1 MTRDYCEQ
9 RKAFGKPIGHFQ
21 AIAFTLADR
30 ATDVEAARAM
40 VWRAA
45 WLWDEA
51 ATSGDVGATREA
63 LLHTAWAVSFAHEAA
78 MRAGDDAVQLH
89 GGSGF
94 MRDYP
99 VEKWMRDA
107 KQLQLCAMTA
117 EHADQ
122 LAAAIAV
129 NKAVELPLVL
139 PCAESQNAF
148 V

>member
-1 MTRDYCEQ
+1 
-9 RKAFGKPIGHFQ
+9 
-21 AIAFTLADR
+21 
-30 ATDVEAARAM
+30 
-40 VWRAA
+40 
-45 WLWDEA
+45 
-51 ATSGDVGATREA
+51 
-63 LLHTAWAVSFAHEAA
+63 

-122 LAAAIAV
+122 LAALIALDRPLDP
-129 NKAVELPLVL
+129 ALVL
-139 PCAESQNAF
+139 PSAESQNVF
-148 V
+148 L

>member
-1 MTRDYCEQ
+1 
-9 RKAFGKPIGHFQ
+9 
-21 AIAFTLADR
+21 
-30 ATDVEAARAM
+30 
-40 VWRAA
+40 
-45 WLWDEA
+45 
-51 ATSGDVGATREA
+51 
-63 LLHTAWAVSFAHEAA
+63 
-78 MRAGDDAVQLH
+78 MRCGDDAVQLH

-122 LAAAIAV
+122 LAAAI
-129 NKAVELPLVL
+129 ELGRPLDLGEVL
-139 PCAESQNAF
+139 PGAESQNVF